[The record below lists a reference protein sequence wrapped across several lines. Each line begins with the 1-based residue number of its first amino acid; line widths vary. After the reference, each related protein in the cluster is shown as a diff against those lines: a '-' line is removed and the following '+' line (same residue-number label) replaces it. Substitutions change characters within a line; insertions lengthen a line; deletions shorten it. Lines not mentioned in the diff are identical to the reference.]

1 MFIKKT
7 LVLCLLAM
15 VAIGLGALEDNTHSS
30 IGLHF
35 GTSSGNGYAMR
46 WMGPSLGLQATL
58 GAYTSGSNE
67 VKFNEYYYDYDY
79 EAGENEITVTRKG
92 RSTSGTAALNGLI
105 MLDHFNRGR
114 LYIMAG
120 GSYTYYREKRFSALY
135 QKVNDQSYNYRLVP
149 NSVSSVKNTEHR
161 WTAGIGPGVE
171 LGLSRHFRISFE
183 VPITY
188 NNDDEIIMYI
198 PQVGFYYYF
207 N

>member
-1 MFIKKT
+1 MYTKK
-7 LVLCLLAM
+7 LLFLCLLA
-15 VAIGLGALEDNTHSS
+15 VLAVGLNAREDNTHSS

-46 WMGPSLGLQATL
+46 WMGPKLGLQATL
-58 GAYTSGSNE
+58 GAYTSGSND
-67 VKFNEYYYDYDY
+67 VKFNETYYDINDEYTD
-79 EAGENEITVTRKG
+79 NEITINKKG
-92 RSTSGTAALNGLI
+92 RSTSGTVALNGLI

-120 GSYTYYREKRFSALY
+120 GSYTYHRERVYSSRY
-135 QKVNDQSYNYRLVP
+135 IRSNYDNYNLVP
-149 NSVSSVKNTEHR
+149 NSKTSTRKTENR
-161 WTAGIGPGVE
+161 WTAGIGPGIE
-171 LGLSRHFRISFE
+171 LGLSRHFRIAFE

-188 NNDDEIIMYI
+188 NYDDEIIMYI

>member
-1 MFIKKT
+1 MFTKKMLILVILAGFT
-7 LVLCLLAM
+7 LGVN
-15 VAIGLGALEDNTHSS
+15 ALEDNTHSS

-46 WMGPSLGLQATL
+46 WMGSKLGLQATL
-58 GAYTSGSNE
+58 GAYTSGSND
-67 VKFNEYYYDYDY
+67 VKFNDYYYDYDY
-79 EAGENEITVTRKG
+79 ETTDNEIDVNKKG
-92 RSTSGTAALNGLI
+92 RSTSGTVALNGLI

-114 LYIMAG
+114 LYIMGG
-120 GSYTYYREKRFSALY
+120 GSYTYYREKKFTAR
-135 QKVNDQSYNYRLVP
+135 YRLSTDGSHSYQLIP
-149 NSVSSVKNTEHR
+149 GSETSSKETEHR

-188 NNDDEIIMYI
+188 NYDDEIIMYI

>member
-1 MFIKKT
+1 MFNRRFFI
-7 LVLCLLAM
+7 LCLLA
-15 VAIGLGALEDNTHSS
+15 VLAVGLGALEDNTHSS

-46 WMGPSLGLQATL
+46 WMGPKMGLQVTL
-58 GAYTSGSNE
+58 GAYTNGSND
-67 VKFNEYYYDYDY
+67 VKFNESYYDYDDDFTD
-79 EAGENEITVTRKG
+79 NQITITKKG
-92 RSTSGTAALNGLI
+92 RSTSGTMALNGLI

-120 GSYTYYREKRFSALY
+120 GSYTYHRERVYSARY
-135 QKVNDQSYNYRLVP
+135 NRVSAGSYTYNLVP
-149 NSVSSVKNTEHR
+149 DSKTSTRKTENR
-161 WTAGIGPGVE
+161 WTMGIGPGIE

-188 NNDDEIIMYI
+188 NYDDEIIMYI